1 MVRNPPANSGDRGE
15 AVSIPGSEDPLEQE
29 MAMHSSILA
38 WKFSWTEEPD
48 RLQSMGPQ
56 ESDTA
61 EKLSTKLNNP
71 LYKYISCFVYP
82 FIL

>member
-48 RLQSMGPQ
+48 EL
-56 ESDTA
+56 
-61 EKLSTKLNNP
+61 
-71 LYKYISCFVYP
+71 
-82 FIL
+82 